1 MRRSL
6 LEILEEEK
14 SIIHE
19 INFYER
25 QAKSL
30 EEITGEKCD
39 NYNDTI
45 SRLERR
51 LHRVREELKSYLSEI
66 ME

>member
-6 LEILEEEK
+6 IEILEEEK
-14 SIIHE
+14 SILHE
-19 INFYER
+19 INFYEK

-30 EEITGEKCD
+30 EEITGETCD

-51 LHRVREELKSYLSEI
+51 LHKIREEIKSYLSKI